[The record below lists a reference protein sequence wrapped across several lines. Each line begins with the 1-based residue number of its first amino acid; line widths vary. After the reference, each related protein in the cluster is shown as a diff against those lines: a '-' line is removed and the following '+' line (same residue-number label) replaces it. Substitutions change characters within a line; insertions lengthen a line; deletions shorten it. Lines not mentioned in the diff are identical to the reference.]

1 MIFKRS
7 WMFADC
13 SWFNHSEISDFTHGQ
28 RWQFGYGQRTR
39 EGIQCWSCQ
48 QGSYPGNNF
57 GPEECQ
63 KYGKWIQCGPDEVN
77 LWTERVHSH
86 GPSFFCFALPV
97 EIGTIF
103 HFRCR
108 TYVYPISGIIGY
120 KIRVVKNGQEKN
132 SKSQN

>member
-1 MIFKRS
+1 
-7 WMFADC
+7 MFADC

-77 LWTERVHSH
+77 LYAV
-86 GPSFFCFALPV
+86 
-97 EIGTIF
+97 
-103 HFRCR
+103 
-108 TYVYPISGIIGY
+108 YVFVAISGIIGY